1 MEEVGRRAKLNVSYD
16 GEDISREIAKHV
28 TSFECVDNA
37 SGEADSLKIDLQDR
51 ERRWSGPW
59 WPDKGAEISAS
70 IECLNL
76 RERGERMTYPCGIYT
91 IDEITA
97 SGPPWKLQLSCTS
110 SSVKTSLRR
119 EKKTRSW
126 ENTSLRDIA
135 DRIAQKHKLE
145 LVYEAPDV
153 AFKRRDQRKQ
163 SDLTFLQ
170 DLAEEAGLQ
179 LKIAERRLILFSGKS
194 FDGKDPS
201 LTYAPQDLGSWQFT
215 AQAHDLFNACKVGY
229 WDPEAKEFLEFTYT
243 PENAPETGQTLQ
255 INKRVESRAAAEQLA
270 KAELRKKNES
280 EITGSLDLMGDPR
293 LFAGN
298 TLSLEGFGALSMKYF
313 IKQVRH
319 RYGGQGYTCS
329 ADVRS
334 TLEY

>member
-1 MEEVGRRAKLNVSYD
+1 MEEVGRRARLQMSYE

-37 SGEADSLKIDLQDR
+37 SDEADSLKIDLQDR

-76 RERGERMTYPCGIYT
+76 RKRGERMVYPCGVYT
-91 IDEITA
+91 IDEISA
-97 SGPPWKLQLSCTS
+97 SGPPWKLQLACTS

-126 ENTSLRDIA
+126 ENTSLQDIA
-135 DRIAQKHKLE
+135 QRIAESHDLE
-145 LVYEAPDV
+145 LV
-153 AFKRRDQRKQ
+153 FKASNTSFNRRDQRKQ
-163 SDLTFLQ
+163 SDLAFLQ
-170 DLAEEAGLQ
+170 DLADEAGLQ
-179 LKIAERRLILFSGKS
+179 LKIAERKIILFSGES
-194 FDGKDPS
+194 FDKQDPS
-201 LTYAPQDLGSWQFT
+201 LTLTPKDVNGWQFT
-215 AQAHDLFNACKVGY
+215 SQAHDLYKACKVGY
-229 WDPEAKEFLEFTYT
+229 WGAAEKSFFTYTYT

-255 INKRVESRAAAEQLA
+255 VNKRVESRAAAEKLA

-298 TLSLEGFGALSMKYF
+298 TLSLEGFHALSGKYF

-319 RYGGQGYTCS
+319 AYGRQGYTCS
-329 ADVRS
+329 VSVRS